1 MVGVLMSEGRRYHV
15 GDLPGR
21 LLREA
26 RGMLDEGGLKA
37 LNLRALAARAGIT
50 AGSMYHHYESK
61 TALLGELAAGG
72 FKELRRDLERASRGE
87 PEGRKVRGWAVA
99 YVAFAQRE
107 RSLFGLMFDD
117 EIAQAPVVAEARA
130 AALDTLRQLVV
141 AFVGD
146 RALDETALENI
157 ATAIW
162 AATHGA
168 ASLAG
173 TWPDRP
179 HLVDVVIAGL
189 DALFRG
195 VPRG

>member
-1 MVGVLMSEGRRYHV
+1 MSEGRRYHV

-50 AGSMYHHYESK
+50 AGSMYHHYDSK
-61 TALLGELAAGG
+61 TALLGELAANG
-72 FKELRRDLERASRGE
+72 FKELRLDLDRASRDAG
-87 PEGRKVRGWAVA
+87 EGRRVRAWAMA
-99 YVAFAQRE
+99 YVGFARRE
-107 RSLFGLMFDD
+107 RALFGLMFDD
-117 EIAQAPVVAEARA
+117 EIAQAAAVAEARA
-130 AALDTLRQLVV
+130 AALDTLRQLVSG
-141 AFVGD
+141 FVGD
-146 RALDETALENI
+146 RQLDDATLQNVT
-157 ATAIW
+157 TAIW

-179 HLVDVVIAGL
+179 DLVDEVIAGL

-195 VPRG
+195 AQRG

>member
-1 MVGVLMSEGRRYHV
+1 MSEGRRYHV

-61 TALLGELAAGG
+61 TALLGELAANG
-72 FKELRRDLERASRGE
+72 FKELRRDLDRAARDAG
-87 PEGRKVRGWAVA
+87 EGRRVRAWAMA
-99 YVAFAQRE
+99 YVTFAQRE
-107 RSLFGLMFDD
+107 RALFGLMFDD

-130 AALDTLRQLVV
+130 AALDTLRQLVSG
-141 AFVGD
+141 FVGD
-146 RALDETALENI
+146 RQLDDATLHNVT
-157 ATAIW
+157 TAIW

-179 HLVDVVIAGL
+179 DLVDEVIAGL

-195 VPRG
+195 AQRG